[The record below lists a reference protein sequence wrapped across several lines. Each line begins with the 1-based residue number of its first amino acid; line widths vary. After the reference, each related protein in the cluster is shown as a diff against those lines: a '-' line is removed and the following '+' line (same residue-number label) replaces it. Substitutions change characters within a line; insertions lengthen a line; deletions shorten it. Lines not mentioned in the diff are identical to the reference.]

1 MPVDGHA
8 LAVSALGVAG
18 VGGDPAMAGALPPKG
33 ERRHLVAS
41 VLIPILASPS

>member
-18 VGGDPAMAGALPPKG
+18 VGGDPAVVGALPSEG

-41 VLIPILASPS
+41 VLVPVLARSF